1 MARQLFIFLMIG
13 ACLAAC
19 TSKSK
24 ECVEAPDVSIKIE
37 LQTEDLREA
46 IHTIDTKQ
54 ALVDFLGR
62 HEVFRDQFLHRSE
75 YPDDSTFINTL
86 YQRFTNPYF
95 DSLYLE
101 TQRVFGDLNTL
112 REEFE
117 QAFTN
122 LHYYYPEYPQ
132 PKIQFVITG
141 LDGDLYLS
149 DSLIIVGVDHYLG
162 AGAKYRPRMYEYI
175 LRQYIPENI
184 VPSVMLLYGIDTK
197 VNATNLNDKTALAD
211 MIAYGKSFYFAKHML
226 PCKADSILMNYS
238 AAEIT
243 GARKNQDLI
252 WFRLVEDEVLYS
264 TANLVK
270 QRYLGERPKTVEVGP
285 ECPGR
290 IAQWVGWQI
299 VNSYMN
305 THPEVSLQELMK
317 MQNADKLFKDSK
329 YKATKR

>member
-1 MARQLFIFLMIG
+1 MMRHLYIFLILS
-13 ACLAAC
+13 ACITGC
-19 TSKSK
+19 TNKGK
-24 ECVEAPDVSIKIE
+24 ECVEAPPVSVQIE
-37 LQTEDLREA
+37 LQTEDLRET
-46 IHTIDTKQ
+46 IHKIESKQ
-54 ALVDFLGR
+54 ALVDFLGK
-62 HEVFRDQFLHRSE
+62 HQVFRDQFLHRSE

-95 DSLYLE
+95 DSLYFE
-101 TQRVFGDLNTL
+101 TQRVFGDLNQL
-112 REEFE
+112 KEEFE

-132 PKIQFVITG
+132 PRIQFVITG

-149 DSLIIVGVDHYLG
+149 DTLIIVGVDHYLG
-162 AGAKYRPRMYEYI
+162 EGAKYRPRMYEYI

-197 VNATNLNDKTALAD
+197 VNVTNMNDKTVLAD
-211 MIAYGKSFYFAKHML
+211 MVAYGKSYYFAKQML
-226 PCKADSILMNYS
+226 PCKADSILMSYS
-238 AAEIT
+238 AKEIA

-264 TANLVK
+264 TANIMK
-270 QRYLGERPKTVEVGP
+270 QRFLGERPKTVEVGP

-299 VNSYMN
+299 VNSYMKS
-305 THPEVSLQELMK
+305 HPDVSLQDLMK
-317 MQNADKLFKDSK
+317 IQDADKLFKDSK